1 MARQSVKVQKLKA
14 AGVREVAALANVSL
28 GTVSNVLNSP
38 DRVAPKTRKVVQ
50 DAMKKLEFVPSRA
63 AGQLRSKRSSMI
75 GVVVPDV
82 GNPYWASV
90 LRGIEHGLENTD
102 LTIVV
107 ASTRQQPERQQSI
120 VSALM
125 SQGVDGLIIA
135 PITNETTAWKGLGE
149 GHFGVV
155 TLEQGIEDSTIPWV
169 SLDNVKGG
177 RLAIEHLLDQG
188 HRRIVF
194 VNGPET
200 VSWCVARRDGAIAGV
215 QARGLDP
222 DVVLMELVVPDL
234 TVEDGESAID
244 QILASGVDFTGVICA
259 NDMLA
264 LGALLALRK
273 HGKSVPSDVALVGYD
288 DVDFAQALEP
298 ALTSVNQPSFKIGTS
313 AAELLLKAQERT
325 VGEHVQFE
333 PRLIVRESSKLDRR

>member
-1 MARQSVKVQKLKA
+1 MQGVKVQRQKA
-14 AGVREVAALANVSL
+14 AGVREVAALAQVSL

-38 DRVAPKTRKVVQ
+38 DRVAPKTLRVVQ
-50 DAMKKLEFVPSRA
+50 AAMKQLEFVPSRA

-90 LRGIEHGLENTD
+90 LRGIEHGLEGTD

-120 VSALM
+120 LSTLM
-125 SQGVDGLIIA
+125 SQGIDGLIIA
-135 PITNETTAWKGLGE
+135 PITNQTADWKDLGQ

-155 TLEQGIEDSTIPWV
+155 TLEQGIEDSSIPWV
-169 SLDNVKGG
+169 SQDNVKGG

-188 HRRIVF
+188 HRQIVF
-194 VNGPET
+194 LNGPAT
-200 VSWCVARRDGAIAGV
+200 VSWCNARRDGAIAGI
-215 QARGLDP
+215 QARGLDSTA
-222 DVVLMELVVPDL
+222 VLTELVVPDL
-234 TVEDGESAID
+234 TVEDGESGID
-244 QILASGVDFTGVICA
+244 KLVDSGVEFTGVICA

-273 HGKSVPSDVALVGYD
+273 HGMSVPQDVALVGYD

-298 ALTSVNQPSFKIGTS
+298 ALTSVNQPSFNIGTS
-313 AAELLLKAQERT
+313 AAELLLKAGDRII
-325 VGEHVQFE
+325 GEHVEFE
-333 PRLIVRESSKLDRR
+333 PRLIVRESSIFTRN